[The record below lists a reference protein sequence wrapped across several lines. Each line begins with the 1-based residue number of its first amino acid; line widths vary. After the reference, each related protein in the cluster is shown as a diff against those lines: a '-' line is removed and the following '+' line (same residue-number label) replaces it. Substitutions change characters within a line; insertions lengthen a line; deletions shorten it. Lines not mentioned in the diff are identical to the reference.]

1 MDTQDPDPVSNTKEE
16 QNTEETMLIPFPP
29 MDFAHC
35 DLEDKS
41 PHHQF
46 TYSDC
51 QVTGRMFFDK
61 TSEKCNTNTFTHQIH
76 HVCKINYASYTYGY
90 DAECLTMNK
99 LCKVCLEES
108 AICIGVKKVK

>member
-16 QNTEETMLIPFPP
+16 QNTEETVLIPFPP

-61 TSEKCNTNTFTHQIH
+61 PSGKCNARI
-76 HVCKINYASYTYGY
+76 
-90 DAECLTMNK
+90 
-99 LCKVCLEES
+99 
-108 AICIGVKKVK
+108 